1 MFWNYG
7 YDLSFFYRFTFEENN
22 EARHILATAQ
32 NFNDFRQVCM
42 KIKEKYLPYHEGK
55 IQYECDTHHTLT
67 RQEFSLILPPWICQ
81 PYVRMSPEE
90 HTKKMENLCTNQ
102 VIRPRKRHSF
112 N

>member
-1 MFWNYG
+1 MFWSYR
-7 YDLSFFYRFTFEENN
+7 YDLTFFYRFTFEENN

-32 NFNDFRQVCM
+32 NLHDFRQVCM

-55 IQYECDTHHTLT
+55 IQYECNAYHNLT
-67 RQEFSLILPPWICQ
+67 REEFSLILPPWICQ

-90 HTKKMENLCTNQ
+90 HTKKMENLCNNQ
-102 VIRPRKRHSF
+102 VIETS